1 MFAGRLRA
9 GFRLPLSKGLCGAAD
24 SAAFRCRTCPQPSE
38 PLTEKSLACACAYN
52 VSVVHPEIVELQTKL
67 KEILYDCAVDIKATK
82 AALYLA
88 DGNER
93 FGLVTEYGFRTAA
106 RRAAD
111 LNDPVIEK
119 CTRSRSPFYVN
130 GLTVDPRLSELL
142 FEASSDRMLA
152 APLFSRGQLVGV
164 IDMRDKAAKQP
175 FDQTDVPK
183 AQRIADRILELFA
196 NKNVFNQRFI
206 TLSEGAQQEIAAAS
220 AKPEPPSPDL
230 PPPVP
235 LRPVAAAKPVDDS
248 TLTGRTSRLSWTI
261 LEARKRSATLMVP
274 PPPETIT
281 DVEIGVARDVL
292 RSILLI
298 PDALVAT
305 LAAYGHLGG
314 IQEIAARSTLT
325 DEARHVLESKLNVW
339 LTRRG
344 DPAGVLRSNVQ
355 TPFGTTAPEIG
366 AQQLQKVFTAPVVV
380 HSIRGLYLT
389 VAFSSVP
396 DRGTHEILA
405 SLLNQLQTG
414 MEHSLQK
421 MSLQTMR
428 VRIAEKLLEPDF
440 KEYAELRKHSLNVA
454 ALVERFTKFLGIPQ
468 AEAEPIRLTALVHDV
483 GMRMLDYERL
493 YMKRNLSED
502 DISILKEHVSI
513 GAALVEP
520 LLGPEIA
527 RGVLAHHERIDG
539 RGYPNE
545 LQGEDIPF
553 SARLLQ
559 VCDAYVAMT
568 EPTYQ
573 DPQPPEYA
581 LDIISRAAGTQ
592 FDADLTAKFLQMMM
606 AG

>member
-1 MFAGRLRA
+1 
-9 GFRLPLSKGLCGAAD
+9 
-24 SAAFRCRTCPQPSE
+24 
-38 PLTEKSLACACAYN
+38 
-52 VSVVHPEIVELQTKL
+52 VHPEIAELQTKL

-93 FGLVTEYGFRTAA
+93 YGLITEYGFRTAA

-119 CTRSRSPFYVN
+119 CTRSRTPFFVN

-142 FEASSDRMLA
+142 FEASTDRMLA

-175 FDQTDVPK
+175 FDQTDIAK
-183 AQRIADRILELFA
+183 AQRIADRILTLFV

-206 TLSEGAQQEIAAAS
+206 TLSDVGQQDAAAKS
-220 AKPEPPSPDL
+220 ETAPMPVAVPAG

-248 TLTGRTSRLSWTI
+248 TLTGRTSRLSLTI
-261 LEARKRSATLMVP
+261 MEARKRSATLMASP
-274 PPPETIT
+274 APETISET
-281 DVEIGVARDVL
+281 EILVARDVL

-298 PDALVAT
+298 PDAVVAA

-325 DEARHVLESKLNVW
+325 EEARHVLESKLNVW

-344 DPAGVLRSNVQ
+344 ESAGVLKANVQ
-355 TPFGTTAPEIG
+355 TPFGSTMPPIA
-366 AQQLQKVFTAPVVV
+366 AAQLQKVFTAPVVV
-380 HSIRGLYLT
+380 HAIRGLYLT
-389 VAFSSVP
+389 VAFTSVP
-396 DRGTHEILA
+396 DRGAHEILA
-405 SLLNQLQTG
+405 TLLNQLQTS

-421 MSLQTMR
+421 EDLHAMR
-428 VRIAEKLLEPDF
+428 LSIAENLLQPDF
-440 KEYAELRKHSLNVA
+440 KQYTQLRTHSHHVA
-454 ALVERFTKFLGIPQ
+454 ALVDRFTKFIGMPA

-483 GMRMLDYERL
+483 GMRMLDYDRL
-493 YMKRNLSED
+493 YLKRNLSQEE
-502 DISILKEHVSI
+502 ISILKEHVSI

-520 LLGPEIA
+520 LLGAEIA

-559 VCDAYVAMT
+559 ICDAFIAMT

-573 DPQPPEYA
+573 DAQPPEYA
-581 LDIISRAAGTQ
+581 IDVITRAAGTQ
-592 FDADLTAKFLQMMM
+592 FDADLTARFVEMMK

>member
-1 MFAGRLRA
+1 M
-9 GFRLPLSKGLCGAAD
+9 
-24 SAAFRCRTCPQPSE
+24 
-38 PLTEKSLACACAYN
+38 
-52 VSVVHPEIVELQTKL
+52 HPEIAELQTKL

-88 DGNER
+88 DSNER
-93 FGLVTEYGFRTAA
+93 YGLITEYGFRTAA

-119 CTRSRSPFYVN
+119 CTRSRSPFFVN

-142 FEASSDRMLA
+142 FEASTDRMLV

-175 FDQTDVPK
+175 FDQTDIPK
-183 AQRIADRILELFA
+183 AQRIADRILGLFA

-206 TLSEGAQQEIAAAS
+206 TLSDVGQEVV
-220 AKPEPPSPDL
+220 AKPEPPVAVPAAVPAG

-248 TLTGRTSRLSWTI
+248 TLTGRTSRLSVTI
-261 LEARKRSATLMVP
+261 LEARKRSATLMAP
-274 PPPETIT
+274 PAPETIT
-281 DVEIGVARDVL
+281 EAELAIARDVL
-292 RSILLI
+292 RAILLI
-298 PDALVAT
+298 PDAIVAA

-314 IQEIAARSTLT
+314 VQEIAARSTLS
-325 DEARHVLESKLNVW
+325 DEARHVLESKLNIW

-344 DPAGVLRSNVQ
+344 ESAGVLKSNVQ
-355 TPFGTTAPEIG
+355 TPFGNTMPAI
-366 AQQLQKVFTAPVVV
+366 AAAQLQKVFTAPVVV

-389 VAFSSVP
+389 VAFGSVP

-405 SLLNQLQTG
+405 TLLNQLQTS

-421 MSLQTMR
+421 ADLQAIRMS
-428 VRIAEKLLEPDF
+428 IAERLLQPDF
-440 KEYAELRKHSLNVA
+440 KQYPDLRTHSHHVA
-454 ALVERFTKFLGIPQ
+454 ALVDRFTKFLGIPA

-483 GMRMLDYERL
+483 GMRMLDYDRL
-493 YMKRNLSED
+493 YLKRNLSED

-520 LLGPEIA
+520 LLGAEIA
-527 RGVLAHHERIDG
+527 RGVLAHHERVDG

-559 VCDAYVAMT
+559 ICDAFIAMT

-581 LDIISRAAGTQ
+581 LDVITRASGTQ
-592 FDADLTAKFLQMMM
+592 FDADLTARFVEMMKP
-606 AG
+606 G